1 MFKWTTMETA
11 NVRLTVKYIGTADII
26 LLEYDKRNVFVVKR
40 KVNILFNYIYRKILE
55 SVVIGRCYLGR
66 F

>member
-1 MFKWTTMETA
+1 META

>member
-1 MFKWTTMETA
+1 META

-40 KVNILFNYIYRKILE
+40 KVNIIFNYIYRKILE